1 MQWYTIKYSYILFL
15 ECVYNGIQSNILISC
30 FLNVSGIITNYYR
43 IDTNQEK
50 AQNAL
55 DSRISS
61 LCDIYVTD
69 SL

>member
-1 MQWYTIKYSYILFL
+1 MLAVT
-15 ECVYNGIQSNILISC
+15 VYNGIQSNILISC
-30 FLNVSGIITNYYR
+30 SLNVSGIITSRESAILTNYYR

-55 DSRISS
+55 DSRISR